1 MQNLSATDHTKIQQ
15 VKVLP
20 TPLEIARKI
29 LAGFDRHYSLFRFS
43 AQRAK
48 TLYESH
54 DWHAIQY
61 LSKERIEYYDTRV
74 RETTYQIAQL
84 LEKTHGLKLEKFED
98 LTPEQ
103 AEYWQAI
110 KREFVGLLSDHLQP
124 ELAESFFN
132 SVTTRILHNNYYHND
147 FLFVRPA
154 VATDY
159 MDYESQAYRV
169 YYPQQN
175 GPVNC
180 LKQLVND
187 FKLELPFTN
196 LHSDARKI
204 VQRAVRSLQ
213 QLIPGTHVFRITPDC
228 QVHVLNSLFYRNK
241 GAYIVG
247 RLVNNNMIY
256 PFSIP
261 ILHTKSNELQL
272 DALLFTR
279 DEISTLFSF
288 TRAYF
293 LVDMP
298 VPSAYVDFLSTLM
311 PNKAKAELYTSLG
324 LHKQGK
330 TLFYR
335 DFLRHLKNST
345 DKFDITP
352 GIKGMVM
359 AVFDLPSFPYV
370 FKLIRDNIRKDG
382 MTHDIVKKKYHMV
395 KMHDRIGRMA
405 DTWEYSQVALPKNR
419 CTPALLKELR
429 QEVPSLL
436 TETPDTIIIK
446 HAYIERRMTPLN
458 LYLLNAHDA
467 ALEQAVIGY
476 GDAITELAQANIFPG
491 DMLYKNFGVTR
502 LGRVV
507 FYDYDEIQPMG
518 EMNFRPIPPAPNEEA
533 ELSGEPW
540 YPIHVNDVFP
550 EEFDSFLL
558 GDARIRQVF
567 IKHHIHLLN
576 YKWWQSCQ
584 QSINTGRLEDIF
596 PYPSSSRIN
605 LDSINTSL
613 KEEQDV

>member
-1 MQNLSATDHTKIQQ
+1 
-15 VKVLP
+15 
-20 TPLEIARKI
+20 
-29 LAGFDRHYSLFRFS
+29 
-43 AQRAK
+43 
-48 TLYESH
+48 
-54 DWHAIQY
+54 
-61 LSKERIEYYDTRV
+61 
-74 RETTYQIAQL
+74 
-84 LEKTHGLKLEKFED
+84 
-98 LTPEQ
+98 
-103 AEYWQAI
+103 
-110 KREFVGLLSDHLQP
+110 
-124 ELAESFFN
+124 
-132 SVTTRILHNNYYHND
+132 
-147 FLFVRPA
+147 
-154 VATDY
+154 
-159 MDYESQAYRV
+159 
-169 YYPQQN
+169 
-175 GPVNC
+175 
-180 LKQLVND
+180 
-187 FKLELPFTN
+187 
-196 LHSDARKI
+196 
-204 VQRAVRSLQ
+204 
-213 QLIPGTHVFRITPDC
+213 
-228 QVHVLNSLFYRNK
+228 
-241 GAYIVG
+241 
-247 RLVNNNMIY
+247 
-256 PFSIP
+256 
-261 ILHTKSNELQL
+261 
-272 DALLFTR
+272 
-279 DEISTLFSF
+279 
-288 TRAYF
+288 
-293 LVDMP
+293 
-298 VPSAYVDFLSTLM
+298 
-311 PNKAKAELYTSLG
+311 
-324 LHKQGK
+324 
-330 TLFYR
+330 
-335 DFLRHLKNST
+335 
-345 DKFDITP
+345 
-352 GIKGMVM
+352 M

-382 MTHDIVKKKYHMV
+382 MTHEIVKKKYHMV

-518 EMNFRPIPPAPNEEA
+518 EMNFRPIPQAPNEEA

-576 YKWWQSCQ
+576 YQWWQSCQ